1 MSGGVLVTGRVVSAF
16 RSSLRDG
23 GTALC
28 VIVRPDQ
35 RRPGKVHALIPID
48 GWGSRMQNMV
58 VADTMVQRVH
68 EHQVLQLRGSS
79 LESWFDHGVDVR
91 LLDPFLMDATGVPL
105 AWPEMVEVAA

>member
-1 MSGGVLVTGRVVSAF
+1 MTGVVVTGRVVSAF

-35 RRPGKVHALIPID
+35 RRPGKVHAMIPINS
-48 GWGSRMQNMV
+48 WGSRMQGIV
-58 VADTMVQRVH
+58 VADTMVKRVH
-68 EHQVLQLRGSS
+68 EHQVVQMKGSS

-91 LLDPFLMDATGVPL
+91 LLDPVLLDSSGVPL
-105 AWPEMVEVAA
+105 AWPEMDEVAA

>member
-1 MSGGVLVTGRVVSAF
+1 MSRGGVLVTGRVVSAF

-28 VIVRPDQ
+28 VIVRPDE
-35 RRPGKVHALIPID
+35 RRCGKVHALIPIQA
-48 GWGSRMQNMV
+48 GSRMQAIV
-58 VADTMVQRVH
+58 VADIMVQRVH

-91 LLDPFLMDATGVPL
+91 LLDPLLMDATGVPL